1 MIPQPGTLTL
11 KIKKN
16 KRLYGIKAWLLI
28 RLPVDYIAIA
38 KIKVMVTLSLWVG
51 SVSMEFM
58 LFDALAVGRLSNIF
72 FATFRAITLAW
83 YEVDIAVFLGRPLR
97 IKVAYVVEKTQI
109 KWLPSSKFWLL
120 GNWCVGIKT
129 VCCMPEVF
137 VEDTGIGEQSFIP
150 GHYVAYLHDRI
161 WLIILEKYVINTN
174 LPVIQNFTSWIC
186 QLTHNRIFSAKI
198 FTKDKVSGISG
209 KNFALAAFWCISKW
223 TFVD

>member
-11 KIKKN
+11 RIRKN

-38 KIKVMVTLSLWVG
+38 KIKVMVTLSLWGG

-83 YEVDIAVFLGRPLR
+83 YEVDLAVFLGRLLR

-109 KWLPSSKFWLL
+109 KLLPSSKFWLL

-129 VCCMPEVF
+129 VCFLPEVF
-137 VEDTGIGEQSFIP
+137 VEDTGTGEQSFFP

-161 WLIILEKYVINTN
+161 WLIILEQYVINTS
-174 LPVIQNFTSWIC
+174 LPVIQNVTSGIY
-186 QLTHNRIFSAKI
+186 QLTHNKIFNAKI
-198 FTKDKVSGISG
+198 FTKDKVCGINE
-209 KNFALAAFWCISKW
+209 KDFALATFWCISNW
-223 TFVD
+223 AFVD